1 MIPRLQ
7 ELLADRRRTRRLGL
21 LALAGAAAV
30 AVGFKLVP
38 PATIERLIVHGGY
51 YFILA
56 VFAAWCGFAWRV
68 AAARREAWQPWLRR
82 PTWVLPA
89 LVAAAAFAVWT
100 DDFAHKVLFD
110 EYVLQGTAWHMHA
123 TKEVGAPIRAYEF
136 EGTWLAIDTFL
147 DKRPY
152 FFTFLVSLLH
162 DLTGYRLENAYVLN
176 VMLAYVTLGLTYW
189 LAHAL
194 TGRRGPALLAV
205 GLLASLPVFGQN
217 ASGASME
224 MHNLAMIAAVLAS
237 AVLYLR
243 APDDDR
249 LSLLVLGAV
258 LLAQCRYESVSF
270 VAPVALVIVLG
281 WWRCGRL
288 LLPWPAVAAPL
299 LLIPYAWLDRF
310 VQSKPLLW
318 QLREGETARFAW
330 HYLAGNLEGARN
342 FFFNTSPGQPNSLV
356 LTVLGLAGAGWAAVA
371 LVRRIRRGAAA
382 PPAAAAT
389 ATLLFGLTVAGNLGL
404 LMFYYW
410 ARLDELITAR
420 FALPFYFMLAL
431 LAAWAVRAWEVRRIP
446 ALRIAGGALALWLVA
461 CGAQAYARR
470 FYTTQNLVLQELRWE
485 LDEIRREARGGRLLV
500 VTNKAT
506 IPYLLERI
514 SAVNTALA
522 QGRAAQIKWHL
533 EQGTFRDIVTVQVLR
548 PTSAQGDVI
557 VAPDDRLPDSFKLQ
571 PIAQK
576 RFGGRWIRL
585 SRVTAIDVAAAPA
598 VSGQP

>member
-1 MIPRLQ
+1 MISRLQ
-7 ELLADRRRTRRLGL
+7 ELLADRRLTRRLGL
-21 LALAGAAAV
+21 LAAAGVAAV

-51 YFILA
+51 YFMLA

-68 AAARREAWQPWLRR
+68 AAARRDAWLPWLQR

-89 LVAAAAFAVWT
+89 LIGAAAFAVWT

-123 TKEVGAPIRAYEF
+123 TKEIGAPIRAYEF

-176 VMLAYVTLGLTYW
+176 VILAYVTLGLTYW

-224 MHNLAMIAAVLAS
+224 MHNLAMIAAVMAS

-258 LLAQCRYESVSF
+258 LLAQCRYESVTF
-270 VAPVALVIVLG
+270 VAPVAAVIVFG
-281 WWRCGRL
+281 WWRVGRL
-288 LLPWPAVAAPL
+288 VLPWPAVAAPL
-299 LLIPYAWLDRF
+299 LLVPYAWLDRF

-318 QLREGETARFAW
+318 QLREGETARFAF
-330 HYLAGNLEGARN
+330 HYLPGNLEGARN

-356 LTVLGLAGAGWAAVA
+356 LTLLGLAGGAWATVA
-371 LVRRIRRGAAA
+371 LVRRCRARAWAV
-382 PPAAAAT
+382 PPAAT
-389 ATLLFGLTVAGNLGL
+389 ATVLFGLTVAGNLAL

-420 FALPFYFMLAL
+420 FALPFYFVLAL
-431 LAAWAVRAWEVRRIP
+431 LAAWAVGAWEVRRIP
-446 ALRIAGGALALWLVA
+446 ALRVALGALALWLAA
-461 CGAQAYARR
+461 CGVQAYARR

-485 LDEIRREARGGRLLV
+485 LAQIREQAKGGRLLV

-506 IPYLLERI
+506 IPYLLERV

-533 EQGTFRDIVTVQVLR
+533 EQGTFREVVTVQVLR
-548 PTSAQGDVI
+548 PTSAEGDII

-571 PIAQK
+571 PIARK
-576 RFGGRWIRL
+576 RFGGRWIL
-585 SRVTAIDVAAAPA
+585 ISRVTAIELSPAPA
-598 VSGQP
+598 VSGQ